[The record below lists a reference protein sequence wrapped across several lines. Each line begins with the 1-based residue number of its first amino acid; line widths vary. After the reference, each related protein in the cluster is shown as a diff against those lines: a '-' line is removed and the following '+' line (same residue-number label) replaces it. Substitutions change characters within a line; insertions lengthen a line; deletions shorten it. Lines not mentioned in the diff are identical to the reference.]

1 MSAVQQISSL
11 AQRGDRNS
19 EHPDRFAVEWLS
31 TSRYSEWDFFV
42 SEHPLGAL
50 YHTTEW
56 KTVIEEA
63 FPHIRGR
70 FLVLR
75 EEGSGGIVAGLP
87 VFQVKSWLLGSR
99 LVSVPFATVCDPL
112 VSSLAQWNLLAPEL
126 ENERRRTHSKRFVIR
141 AALRAEQV
149 PENFSRNA
157 HFRHHLLPLDSDFD
171 ALCRRFDKNSVRQKA
186 EKARRAGIVIE
197 ERSNESGMAISDS
210 LLAITR
216 RRLSLPPMPARF
228 FAAIQRNLR
237 PEHLRIFLAHH
248 EGKPVA
254 CHVVLIFNDTWI
266 SEYSGNADGTINGV
280 NQLLYLE
287 TIRQACAAGA
297 KFFSFGRT
305 ADSNEGLLSYKRR
318 WGTLEE
324 PLTDYS
330 LGERLEV
337 EPSDTGEAGAPQ
349 KSRMYLLC
357 QRAIAKAPALVCRM
371 IGDFCYRHLG

>member
-1 MSAVQQISSL
+1 MTAVEQISGL
-11 AQRGDRNS
+11 AQQSHTNS
-19 EHPDRFAVEWLS
+19 QVQDVYTVEWLS
-31 TSRYSEWDFFV
+31 NRREAEWDFFV
-42 SEHPLGAL
+42 SENPLGSL

-56 KTVIEEA
+56 KAVIEEA

-75 EEGSGGIVAGLP
+75 AEGSGQIEAGLP

-112 VSSLAQWNLLAPEL
+112 VSSPAQWNVLGLEL
-126 ENERRRTHSKRFVIR
+126 ENERRRTRSKRFVIR

-157 HFRHHLLPLDSDFD
+157 HFRHHLLALDSDFD

-186 EKARRAGIVIE
+186 EKARRAGVVIE
-197 ERSNESGMAISDS
+197 ERSDASGMAISDS
-210 LLAITR
+210 LLALTR

-254 CHVVLIFNDTWI
+254 CHVMLIFKDTWI

-287 TIRQACAAGA
+287 TVRQACAAGA

-305 ADSNEGLLSYKRR
+305 ADSNEGLLNYKRR
-318 WGTLEE
+318 WATLEE

-330 LGERLEV
+330 LADGLEV
-337 EPSDTGEAGAPQ
+337 EASDDGEADAPQ

-357 QRAIAKAPALVCRM
+357 QRAIAKAPAPVCRM

>member
-1 MSAVQQISSL
+1 MSAVEQISGTAHPSHPISGNQGRYSL
-11 AQRGDRNS
+11 
-19 EHPDRFAVEWLS
+19 EWLPEGQEP
-31 TSRYSEWDFFV
+31 EWDLFV
-42 SEHPLGAL
+42 SEHHLGAL

-56 KTVIEEA
+56 KAVIEEA

-75 EEGSGGIVAGLP
+75 AEGSGPIEAGLP

-112 VSSLAQWNLLAPEL
+112 VSSPAQWNVLGREL

-149 PENFSRNA
+149 PETFSRNG
-157 HFRHHLLPLDSDFD
+157 HFRHHLLALDSDFD

-186 EKARRAGIVIE
+186 EKARRAGVVIE
-197 ERSNESGMAISDS
+197 ERSNESGMTISDS
-210 LLAITR
+210 LLATTR

-228 FAAIQRNLR
+228 FAAIQKNLR

-254 CHVVLIFNDTWI
+254 CHVMLIYKDTWI
-266 SEYSGNADGTINGV
+266 SEYSGNADGAINGV

-287 TIRQACAAGA
+287 TVRQACAAGA

-305 ADSNEGLLSYKRR
+305 ADSNEGLLNYKRR

-330 LGERLEV
+330 LADRLEL
-337 EPSDTGEAGAPQ
+337 EPSASGEAVAPQ
-349 KSRMYLLC
+349 KSRMYVLC
-357 QRAIAKAPALVCRM
+357 QRAIAKAPAPVCRM